1 MYLIFWEKGIQGVAE
16 EYAEEDETGGKG
28 GRDDTEGHGEGR
40 EQKPGNGGGQRW
52 REMRGCNEGK
62 GGGE

>member
-1 MYLIFWEKGIQGVAE
+1 M
-16 EYAEEDETGGKG
+16 GG
-28 GRDDTEGHGEGR
+28 DDTEGHGEGR

-52 REMRGCNEGK
+52 REMWGCNEGK

>member
-1 MYLIFWEKGIQGVAE
+1 MYLIFRQKGIRGVAA
-16 EYAEEDETGGKG
+16 EYVEEDETGGNE

-40 EQKPGNGGGQRW
+40 QQQPGNGGGQRW